1 MARNKDPK
9 TAARLLDI
17 KIRRE
22 KALQLRL
29 DGHSLRAIQEQ
40 TGINAAD
47 LCRFFSAYK
56 SESITALRE
65 ELFDIQQARLTE
77 LWQGAISEARK
88 FVPVLDAK
96 GKEVT
101 YPERNNDGKLVLDE
115 AGQPKMVVMRDS
127 GVRLNAIN
135 TAARIVEKLI
145 SLYGFDSTK
154 KFEIINPETP
164 TEFVFRVIRA
174 EDGRPVALPSP
185 EALAKVQTTQQT
197 TANPYA
203 DD

>member
-1 MARNKDPK
+1 MYNLNPK
-9 TAARLLDI
+9 SGRRAIDL

-22 KALQLRL
+22 KALQMRL
-29 DGHSLRAIQEQ
+29 DGHSLRQIQEV
-40 TGINAAD
+40 TRIDKAN
-47 LCRFFSAYK
+47 LCEYFKEYK
-56 SESITALRE
+56 SESIADLRE
-65 ELFDIQQARLTE
+65 HLFQQTQERLTE

-101 YPERNNDGKLVLDE
+101 YPERNNDGELVLDE
-115 AGQPKMVVMRDS
+115 AGNPKMVVMRDS

-145 SLYGFDSTK
+145 ALYGFEGAKRLELTTS
-154 KFEIINPETP
+154 ETP
-164 TEFVFRVIRA
+164 AEFVFRVIKA

-185 EALAKVQTTQQT
+185 ENLSNVQ
-197 TANPYA
+197 APPASVGLLY
-203 DD
+203 D